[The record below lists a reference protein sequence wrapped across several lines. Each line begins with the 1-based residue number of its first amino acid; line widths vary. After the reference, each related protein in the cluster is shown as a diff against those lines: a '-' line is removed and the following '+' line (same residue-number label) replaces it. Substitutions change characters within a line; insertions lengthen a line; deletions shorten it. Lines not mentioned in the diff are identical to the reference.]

1 MYRILCNGDTLHDPM
16 QAELDK
22 TAISPVLTREL
33 NRQGSLSFSIAQTN
47 PLYDSITPR
56 LSYATVTDGNSEI
69 WRGRV
74 ISAERGFNGVRQ
86 VYCEGELSYFNDT
99 RWLPYLYRGTRKGL
113 FTLIVNYHN
122 QNVDAARQFVLDSAG
137 TTIDD
142 TNQIRICT
150 SESKTSWEMLQ
161 DYILDYG
168 YLVTYKDGN
177 SVKIKC
183 VAKGD
188 MTDVSDQTIEY
199 GKNLLG
205 LIDGENAS
213 NVITR
218 LIPYGGLLEEGQPG
232 YIDGE
237 PTSAGSW
244 NGNRLTIETA
254 TGQNGSRY
262 IEDATAAALW
272 GVVVGTATFDDITVN
287 GTTSADVT
295 DAANRLLSAARG
307 ELNRRIGKTISI
319 DVTAIDLSMVTPA
332 YAPIEIGQNV
342 WVISEKRDLK
352 VRLMCKKLVL
362 YLTQPDKN
370 VFSLGAGY
378 KTLTDI
384 SGGTI
389 DSNE

>member
-1 MYRILCNGDTLHDPM
+1 MFQITSGTEIVHSPLMALQDRI
-16 QAELDK
+16 
-22 TAISPVLTREL
+22 AITPILEREL
-33 NRQGSLSFSIAQTN
+33 NRQGSLTFSVAPTH
-47 PLYDSITPR
+47 PMYDDLSPR
-56 LSYATVTDGNSEI
+56 LSYVSVADDNSEI

-74 ISAERGFNGVRQ
+74 ISTERGFNGVRK

-99 RWLPYLYRGTRKGL
+99 RWLPYLYKGTRKGL
-113 FTLIVNYHN
+113 FALIVNYHN
-122 QNVDAARQFVLDSAG
+122 QNVDAARQFALDSAG

-150 SESKTSWEMLQ
+150 SEAKTSWEMLQ

-177 SVKIKC
+177 NVKIKC
-183 VAKGD
+183 ISRSD

-199 GKNLLG
+199 GKNLLS

-262 IEDATAAALW
+262 IEDSTAVALW
-272 GVVVGTATFDDITVN
+272 GVIVGTATFDDITVN
-287 GTTSADVT
+287 GTTAADVT
-295 DAANRLLSAARG
+295 SAANRLLSAARG

-332 YAPIEIGQNV
+332 YDPIEIGQNV
-342 WVISEKRDLK
+342 WVISEKRDIK

-370 VFSLGAGY
+370 VFSLGAGF
-378 KTLTDI
+378 KTLTDL
-384 SGGTI
+384 SGSTI
-389 DSNE
+389 DND